1 MIDSL
6 TKLREIKFASIIGE
20 IITWD
25 IQTKDVPVS
34 KIREALDNA
43 QIGGSALKDLRMR
56 SVFTRAMNKLKAGRL
71 VDEVSRDGDII
82 KFQLTRKEKRSD
94 CIDHHYDCL
103 ISLNVETGEITS
115 PEDPALALQAR
126 DMLDEVAGVRS
137 GSDLSRLVQKL
148 FESRADLFSINRRKG
163 VAYFVPVTHHD
174 FADRVQQF
182 FREVGGVLDR
192 FPVPDDG
199 KGNAPVAA
207 AIDAGLADMGKELEQ
222 SIREW
227 DETTR
232 ESTKKR
238 AEKRIEELRFKHQC
252 YAEYLGTKRTDAE
265 NQLQDLTKLMLEIG
279 SVNKELQEVK

>member
-6 TKLREIKFASIIGE
+6 TKLRDMRYSNVIGE

-25 IQTKDVPVS
+25 IHSSEVPVS

-43 QIGGSALKDLRMR
+43 GIGAKALKDLRMR
-56 SVFTRAMNKLKAGRL
+56 SVFTRAMNKLKNGRL
-71 VDEVSRDGDII
+71 IDEVSRDGDVI
-82 KFQLTRKEKRSD
+82 KFQLTRKEKRND
-94 CIDHHYDCL
+94 CIDHYYDCL
-103 ISLNVETGEITS
+103 VILNVDTGAVS
-115 PEDPALALQAR
+115 CPENKELEQQAR
-126 DMLDEVAGVRS
+126 DMLDAVAGVRS

-148 FESRADLFSINRRKG
+148 FESRADLFSINPRKG
-163 VAYFVPVTHHD
+163 VAYFVPVTHRE
-174 FADRVQQF
+174 FADRVQKF
-182 FREVGGVLDR
+182 FRECGGILER

-199 KGNAPVAA
+199 EGNSSVAT
-207 AIDAGLADMGKELEQ
+207 AIDFGLAEMGKELEQ

-252 YAEYLGTKRTDAE
+252 YAEYLGSKQTDAKT
-265 NQLQDLTKLMLEIG
+265 QLDDLTKLMLEIG
-279 SVNKELQEVK
+279 SANKELQEIK